1 MAMHR
6 LLSSLDAMLRLPLC
20 ARVHPIRGNRRMDGA
35 IQTPERENL
44 VAPSFNKEEGSF
56 EGKIGE

>member
-1 MAMHR
+1 
-6 LLSSLDAMLRLPLC
+6 
-20 ARVHPIRGNRRMDGA
+20 MDGA

-56 EGKIGE
+56 EGKIGVKAKIYLYESNHSSRGSKSKKVK